1 MTRQKQLSWR
11 RLWRSRYAPSAM
23 RSPSER
29 RHRGF
34 CDTAESMGAV
44 LQRLGCGVSDIAST
58 AVRFLGAALVLA
70 VCGCNPGDREE
81 RSSRESVTTP
91 KHGTSGSGVGSAAIP
106 SASSPSTAA
115 ARDRAADHVSAK
127 PGLSFT
133 DHGPDLGIDFQY
145 QNGESAWLVAMI
157 ESNGGGVG
165 WIDYDRD
172 GRSDL
177 FFPGGGQLTQEK
189 LPIMVDNGLFRQ
201 APDGRFS
208 NVAQSSG
215 TRAGVCY
222 SFGAAVGDYDADG
235 LADLFITGYAGQQ
248 LLRNLGDGT
257 FEDATAEAGFR
268 HRGWSSS
275 AAWLDLDNDGD
286 LDLYIAHY
294 GVWSPEL
301 DKRCYNGQGE
311 IDRCAPADFV
321 GESDEL
327 WINRGDGTFVD
338 ASEALLAFQYRGVG
352 VVACDFDLDGDTDI
366 YVANDE
372 DPNLLL
378 DNLGNS
384 QLQDIGASSGTSL
397 GSRSIVDG
405 SMGLA
410 VGDFDGNLKPD
421 ILVTNY
427 QNEYC
432 ELYLNQGNRY
442 FALGTRSS
450 GLMALGQAV
459 VGWGTA
465 FVDVDHDRDEDLL
478 VIAGHTSRRP
488 VRSSNLQKPY
498 LLENV
503 QGKRLVSIGESSG
516 DFFRQ
521 VHAGRGM
528 AIGDLDKD
536 GDVDFVVSMLEQPV
550 QIVRND
556 TVGLGGHL
564 AIDLVG
570 TQSNRD
576 AIGAWVELDFGDV
589 KRVKHRIG
597 GGSYASTHSS
607 MLHFGTGSADR
618 IVQLTVHWPSGK
630 VQSLSD
636 VATNQHLILVESDA
650 AELLH

>member
-1 MTRQKQLSWR
+1 MRTSSYPRFLVLPCEIPDWLGLVHQRLAL
-11 RLWRSRYAPSAM
+11 LWRS
-23 RSPSER
+23 
-29 RHRGF
+29 
-34 CDTAESMGAV
+34 V
-44 LQRLGCGVSDIAST
+44 ASL
-58 AVRFLGAALVLA
+58 AVRFVGGVLLMAA
-70 VCGCNPGDREE
+70 CGCNPAKPEP
-81 RSSRESVTTP
+81 SSNHEAL
-91 KHGTSGSGVGSAAIP
+91 KGTDSLGVS
-106 SASSPSTAA
+106 SASSESLGTDTG
-115 ARDRAADHVSAK
+115 RSSGRVEVS
-127 PGLSFT
+127 PRLSFT
-133 DHGPDLGIDFQY
+133 DDGSDLGIDFKY
-145 QNGESAWLVAMI
+145 QNGEGAWLVAMI

-208 NVAQSSG
+208 NVAGPSG
-215 TRAGVCY
+215 SGPGVCY
-222 SFGAAVGDYDADG
+222 SFGAAVGDYDGDG

-248 LLRNLGDGT
+248 LLRNSGDGT
-257 FEDATAEAGFR
+257 FEDATAVAGFG

-327 WINRGDGTFVD
+327 WINRGDGTFAD
-338 ASEALLAFQYRGVG
+338 TSEALRAFQYRGVG
-352 VVACDFDLDGDTDI
+352 VVACDFDLDGDTDL

-378 DNLGNS
+378 DNLGNG

-421 ILVTNY
+421 LLVTNY

-465 FVDVDHDRDEDLL
+465 FVDVDHDSDEDLL
-478 VIAGHTSRRP
+478 IIAGHTSRRP

-503 QGKRLVSIGESSG
+503 QGKRLVSIGEASG
-516 DFFRQ
+516 EFFRE

-528 AIGDLDKD
+528 AMGDLEGD

-556 TVGLGGHL
+556 SVGLGGYI
-564 AIDLVG
+564 AMDLVG

-576 AIGAWVELDFGDV
+576 AIGAWVEIDLGDA

-597 GGSYASTHSS
+597 GGSYASTHSPT
-607 MLHFGTGSADR
+607 LHFGTGAAER

-630 VQSLSD
+630 VQSLTGLE
-636 VATNQHLILVESDA
+636 ANQHLILVESDS
-650 AELLH
+650 AEPLH